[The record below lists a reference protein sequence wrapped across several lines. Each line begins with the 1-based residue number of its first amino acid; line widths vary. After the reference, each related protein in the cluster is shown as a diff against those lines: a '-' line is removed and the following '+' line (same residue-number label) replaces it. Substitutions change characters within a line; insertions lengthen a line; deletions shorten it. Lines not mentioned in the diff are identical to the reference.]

1 MFQVINFEARTLSW
15 WYDQRENIDMDPP
28 YQRQGY
34 LWSERDRQLL
44 IDTIL
49 NGYDIPKVYLADF
62 TFGTTALNFRN
73 LQYAVIDG
81 KQRLLT
87 IFNFF
92 EGKLLLAKDFDWAS
106 DHSLSLGSLSYK
118 DLLQNYPKVASK
130 FSNFN
135 LSAMRVITDDE
146 AKINELFVRLN
157 RGKPLTGAEFRNAMQ
172 GIVPALIRAI
182 ARHSFFTE
190 RISFT
195 TKRMQAENGA
205 AKLLIVEFR
214 GSLVDTKKTHLDR
227 FVNEAIKAE
236 AQAIDFERA
245 RDRVKEILG
254 RMEDIFSPRDILLSS
269 QGPLTVYYWLVR
281 ETPTSQQ
288 HRIREFLVQFNDQ
301 RRKNRT
307 VARTESGEV
316 DSELVVYDNFDRS
329 TNDEAS
335 LVGRFEI
342 LRKRFEAFTRLE
354 P

>member
-1 MFQVINFEARTLSW
+1 MFEVINFEARTLSW
-15 WYDQRENIDMDPP
+15 WHDQRENIDMAPP

-34 LWSERDRQLL
+34 LWSERDRQFL
-44 IDTIL
+44 IDSIL

-73 LQYAVIDG
+73 QQYAVIDG
-81 KQRLLT
+81 KQRLLS
-87 IFNFF
+87 IFSFF
-92 EGKLLLAKDFDWAS
+92 EGKLLLAKDFDWAA
-106 DHSLSLGSLSYK
+106 DHSLSLGGLGYK

-172 GIVPALIRAI
+172 GIVPALIRDV
-182 ARHSFFTE
+182 ARHPFFIE
-190 RISFT
+190 RIRFA
-195 TKRMQAENGA
+195 TKRMQAENAA

-214 GSLVDTKKTHLDR
+214 GALVETKKTNLDR
-227 FVNEAIKAE
+227 FVNEAVKAE
-236 AQAIDFERA
+236 AQTVDFERA
-245 RDRVKEILG
+245 RDRVKEILR
-254 RMEDIFSPRDILLSS
+254 RMEDVFNPRDPLLSS

-281 ETPTSQQ
+281 ETPSSQQ
-288 HRIREFLVQFNDQ
+288 HRMREFLVHFDNQ
-301 RRKNRT
+301 RRMNRT
-307 VARTESGEV
+307 AAKTDSGPV
-316 DSELVVYDNFDRS
+316 DVELVAFDNFDRS

-342 LRKRFEAFTRLE
+342 LRKRFEDFTRLN